1 MNKQE
6 ILLAH
11 KERASSIIPNIR
23 KRLKRCSFSIISNT
37 CLGTYLYRDFDIPYL
52 SPTIG
57 LYILPSDFVK
67 FCSHLSFYLSLELEE
82 VFSSFPFPIGK
93 LGDIYIYFVHY
104 SSFKEAK
111 ELWDLRKKS
120 IDYEHLY
127 FLMTDRVVFYGDDV
141 CSCSVDVIEQFVR
154 LASKNKLVFTHRA
167 SSLPNTA
174 YLIGYENDEVV
185 PTITHYVDCSG
196 KKFYDFSSVDLID
209 WINGGDCYESN
220 RN

>member
-11 KERASSIIPNIR
+11 KERASSIIPNMIE
-23 KRLKRCSFSIISNT
+23 RLKRCSFSIISNT
-37 CLGTYLYRDFDIPYL
+37 CLGTYLYQDLDIPYL

-67 FCSHLSFYLSLELEE
+67 FCSNLSFYLSLELEE
-82 VFSSFPFPIGK
+82 GLSSFHFPIGK
-93 LGDIYIYFVHY
+93 LGDIDIYFVHY

-127 FLMTDRVVFYGDDV
+127 FLMTDRIVFQGESAY
-141 CSCSVDVIEQFVR
+141 SCSIDVIEQFVQ
-154 LASKNKLVFTHRA
+154 LDYENKLAFTHRA

-174 YLIGYENDEVV
+174 YLIGYENDEAV

-196 KKFYDFSSVDLID
+196 KKFYDFSSVDLVD
-209 WINGGDCYESN
+209 WINGGDCFESD